1 MEIRDKSNI
10 KTQRGKHV
18 VRRLC
23 QTLTNSVDVFKSE
36 IQLLKDFICIKLY
49 KMDNE
54 DQWRE
59 FGYDI
64 ANFTIPKTVPINSN
78 YLKSAE
84 PEVPEEPEVD
94 EESKA
99 EEDEKTAEDLANE
112 KRERVT

>member
-1 MEIRDKSNI
+1 
-10 KTQRGKHV
+10 
-18 VRRLC
+18 
-23 QTLTNSVDVFKSE
+23 
-36 IQLLKDFICIKLY
+36 
-49 KMDNE
+49 MDNE

-78 YLKSAE
+78 YLNSAA